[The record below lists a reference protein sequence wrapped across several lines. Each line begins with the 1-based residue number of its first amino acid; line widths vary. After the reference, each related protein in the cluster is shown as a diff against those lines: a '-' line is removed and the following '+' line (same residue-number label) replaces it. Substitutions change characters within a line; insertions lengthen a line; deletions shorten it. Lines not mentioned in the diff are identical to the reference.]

1 MLELIIGNLCSR
13 LAMITDSI
21 GSTRKTARG
30 VLAMQSLSQ
39 VFFGAGAIVLKGYSA
54 AVQNGL
60 SIVRNFFAM
69 SGKKCSWLE
78 WLLVALGVV
87 LGLGFNNLGLVGL
100 LPVVANFTYSIAVFR
115 FKENEYA
122 LKTVFLT
129 NVVMFIVF
137 NAFIYNIVG
146 VVANAVVLVM
156 TAVALLREHK
166 SRRAA

>member
-1 MLELIIGNLCSR
+1 MLELIIGNLCSL

-21 GSTRKTARG
+21 GSTRRTARG
-30 VLAMQSLSQ
+30 MLAMQSLSQ
-39 VFFGAGAIVLKGYSA
+39 MFFGLGAVVLKGYSA

-100 LPVVANFTYSIAVFR
+100 LPVVANFTYSITVFR

-137 NAFIYNIVG
+137 NAFIYNVVG
-146 VVANAVVLVM
+146 VVANTVVLVM
-156 TAVALLREHK
+156 TASALLREHK